1 VLLGLNP
8 STIDGTRQLM
18 SIVFHNKAFAPDE
31 VGAQVFTQHLKKND
45 GYTINRFIDSIPSCA
60 AKTS

>member
-1 VLLGLNP
+1 
-8 STIDGTRQLM
+8 M